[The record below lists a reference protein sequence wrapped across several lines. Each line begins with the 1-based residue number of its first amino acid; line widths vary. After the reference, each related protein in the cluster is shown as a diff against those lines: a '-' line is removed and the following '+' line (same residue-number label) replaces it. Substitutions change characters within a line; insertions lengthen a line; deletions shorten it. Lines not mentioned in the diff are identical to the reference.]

1 MPVVSMSYLLE
12 AGVHFGHQTKRWNPK
27 MKEYIFTARDD
38 IYIID
43 LQKTV
48 KKIEEAYAALKEI
61 ALNGGKVI
69 FVGTKKQAQ
78 EASIEEAKRSDSYY
92 VAKRWLGGT
101 LTNFRTIRRRI
112 GRLDEIE
119 KMEKDGTFDKLPKK
133 EVVKIRKEY
142 EKLNLYFCGLREMK
156 KIPQAMI
163 IVDPKKEYNA
173 INEAHRLGIP
183 VFGIVDTN
191 CDPDLVDYV
200 IPGNDDAIRAV
211 KIVLGVLN
219 NAICEA
225 TGKPVEDYITEEDK
239 VKADASAVKED
250 VKELAKDVKKA
261 AEKKVKE
268 EVIPAAEEVVEE
280 VKETVKKAVKK
291 AEPKVEE
298 VKEEVKKT
306 AKKVAKKAEEVAEEK
321 LEEAKKTVKKAKKE
335 AEPKVEEAKE
345 EIKKAAKQAKEE
357 VEDLAKK
364 TVAELKEMAKKAK
377 IEGYS
382 KLKKDELVKAL
393 KK

>member
-27 MKEYIFTARDD
+27 MKEYIFTSRDD

-48 KKIEEAYAALKEI
+48 KKIEEAYDALKEI
-61 ALNGGKVI
+61 AANGGKVI
-69 FVGTKKQAQ
+69 FVGTKKQAG
-78 EASIEEAKRSDSYY
+78 EATVEEATRSESYY
-92 VAKRWLGGT
+92 VSKRWLGGT

-112 GRLDEIE
+112 NRLDQIE

-142 EKLNLYFCGLREMK
+142 EKLNSYFCGLREMK
-156 KIPQAMI
+156 KLPQAMI
-163 IVDPKKEYNA
+163 IVDPKKEINA
-173 INEAHRLGIP
+173 INEAHKLNIP

-225 TGKPVEDYITEEDK
+225 TGKPVEEYVTEEDK
-239 VKADASAVKED
+239 TKAATKE
-250 VKELAKDVKKA
+250 VKKVV
-261 AEKKVKE
+261 EKKVKE
-268 EVIPAAEEVVEE
+268 VAPVVEE
-280 VKETVKKAVKK
+280 KVIEAKETVKKV
-291 AEPKVEE
+291 
-298 VKEEVKKT
+298 
-306 AKKVAKKAEEVAEEK
+306 
-321 LEEAKKTVKKAKKE
+321 
-335 AEPKVEEAKE
+335 
-345 EIKKAAKQAKEE
+345 AAKAKEE
-357 VEDLAKK
+357 VTDLAKK
-364 TVAELKEMAKKAK
+364 TVAELKVMAKEAK

-393 KK
+393 TK

>member
-27 MKEYIFTARDD
+27 MKEYIFTSRDD

-61 ALNGGKVI
+61 AANGGKVI
-69 FVGTKKQAQ
+69 FVGTKKQAS
-78 EASIEEAKRSDSYY
+78 ESAEEEAKRSDSYY

-101 LTNFRTIRRRI
+101 LTNFKTIRRRI
-112 GRLDEIE
+112 NRLDQIE

-142 EKLNLYFCGLREMK
+142 EKLNSYFCGLREMK
-156 KIPQAMI
+156 RLPQAMI

-173 INEAHRLGIP
+173 IKEARKLDIP

-225 TGKPVEDYITEEDK
+225 TNKPVEDYITEEDK
-239 VKADASAVKED
+239 AKVVNKEEKKEVPKKEKASEVTE
-250 VKELAKDVKKA
+250 
-261 AEKKVKE
+261 KVKE
-268 EVIPAAEEVVEE
+268 EVKENVE
-280 VKETVKKAVKK
+280 T
-291 AEPKVEE
+291 
-298 VKEEVKKT
+298 
-306 AKKVAKKAEEVAEEK
+306 
-321 LEEAKKTVKKAKKE
+321 
-335 AEPKVEEAKE
+335 
-345 EIKKAAKQAKEE
+345 
-357 VEDLAKK
+357 EDLSKK
-364 TVAELKEMAKKAK
+364 TVAELKAMAKEAK

-382 KLKKDELVKAL
+382 KMKKDELVVAL
-393 KK
+393 NK

>member
-61 ALNGGKVI
+61 AANGGKVI

-78 EASIEEAKRSDSYY
+78 ESAEEEAKRSDSYY

-112 GRLDEIE
+112 GRLDQIE

-142 EKLNLYFCGLREMK
+142 EKLNSYFCGLREMK
-156 KIPQAMI
+156 KLPQAMV
-163 IVDPKKEYNA
+163 IVDPKKEINA
-173 INEAHRLGIP
+173 INEARKLGIP

-219 NAICEA
+219 NAVCEA
-225 TGKPVEDYITEEDK
+225 TGKPIEDYVSEEDK
-239 VKADASAVKED
+239 TKAAAKEVVND
-250 VKELAKDVKKA
+250 VKELASDVKEVVK
-261 AEKKVKE
+261 KKVSEKKE
-268 EVIPAAEEVVEE
+268 EVNEA
-280 VKETVKKAVKK
+280 VKETVKKA
-291 AEPKVEE
+291 EPKI
-298 VKEEVKKT
+298 K
-306 AKKVAKKAEEVAEEK
+306 
-321 LEEAKKTVKKAKKE
+321 
-335 AEPKVEEAKE
+335 EAKE
-345 EIKKAAKQAKEE
+345 VVKEASKD
-357 VEDLAKK
+357 VVDLAKK
-364 TVAELKEMAKKAK
+364 TVAELKAMAKEAK

-382 KLKKDELVKAL
+382 KLKKDELIEAL
-393 KK
+393 NK

>member
-61 ALNGGKVI
+61 AANGGKVI

-78 EASIEEAKRSDSYY
+78 EATEEEAKRSDSYY
-92 VAKRWLGGT
+92 VSKRWLGGT

-112 GRLDEIE
+112 NRLDQIE

-142 EKLNLYFCGLREMK
+142 DKLNSYFCGLREMK
-156 KIPQAMI
+156 KLPQAMI
-163 IVDPKKEYNA
+163 IVDPKKELNA
-173 INEAHRLGIP
+173 INEAHKLNIP

-225 TGKPVEDYITEEDK
+225 TNKPMEDYVTEEDK
-239 VKADASAVKED
+239 LKSTAKEVASD
-250 VKELAKDVKKA
+250 VKELAKDVKA
-261 AEKKVKE
+261 VVEKKVKE
-268 EVIPAAEEVVEE
+268 KAPV
-280 VKETVKKAVKK
+280 VKE
-291 AEPKVEE
+291 KVEE
-298 VKEEVKKT
+298 VKAAAKQTV
-306 AKKVAKKAEEVAEEK
+306 KKVAKKVTEKVKEVIKEDED
-321 LEEAKKTVKKAKKE
+321 LSKKTVVELKAM
-335 AEPKVEEAKE
+335 AKE
-345 EIKKAAKQAKEE
+345 
-357 VEDLAKK
+357 
-364 TVAELKEMAKKAK
+364 AK

-382 KLKKDELVKAL
+382 KLKKDELIKAL
-393 KK
+393 TK

>member
-1 MPVVSMSYLLE
+1 MAFQEKKKYTQIWIYVSSAEEVNHKVEEFGGNNEGGMKMPVVSMSYLLE

-27 MKEYIFTARDD
+27 MKEYIFTSRDD

-48 KKIEEAYAALKEI
+48 KKIEEAYEALKEI
-61 ALNGGKVI
+61 AANGGKVI
-69 FVGTKKQAQ
+69 FVGTKKQAS
-78 EASIEEAKRSDSYY
+78 EATEEEAKRSDSYY
-92 VAKRWLGGT
+92 VSKRWLGGT

-112 GRLDEIE
+112 NYLDQIE

-133 EVVKIRKEY
+133 EVVKIHKEY
-142 EKLNLYFCGLREMK
+142 EKLNSYFCGLREMK
-156 KIPQAMI
+156 KLPQAMV

-173 INEAHRLGIP
+173 IKEARKLGIP

-239 VKADASAVKED
+239 TKAAAKEVVKD
-250 VKELAKDVKKA
+250 VKELANDVKKVV
-261 AEKKVKE
+261 EKKVKE
-268 EVIPAAEEVVEE
+268 SAPVVKEKAQE

-291 AEPKVEE
+291 A
-298 VKEEVKKT
+298 
-306 AKKVAKKAEEVAEEK
+306 A
-321 LEEAKKTVKKAKKE
+321 KE

-345 EIKKAAKQAKEE
+345 TVKKVAKKAKEE
-357 VEDLAKK
+357 VTDLAKK
-364 TVAELKEMAKKAK
+364 TVAELKAMAKEAK

-393 KK
+393 TK

>member
-48 KKIEEAYAALKEI
+48 KKLEEAYDALKEI
-61 ALNGGKVI
+61 AANGGKVI

-78 EASIEEAKRSDSYY
+78 EAAEEEAKRSDSYY
-92 VAKRWLGGT
+92 VSKRWLGGT

-112 GRLDEIE
+112 NRLDQIE

-142 EKLNLYFCGLREMK
+142 DKLNSYFCGLREMK
-156 KIPQAMI
+156 RLPQAMI
-163 IVDPKKEYNA
+163 IVDPKKELNA
-173 INEAHRLGIP
+173 INEAHKLNIP

-225 TGKPVEDYITEEDK
+225 TNKPIEDYVTDEDKAKEK
-239 VKADASAVKED
+239 VKAKED
-250 VKELAKDVKKA
+250 TKEVKKSA
-261 AEKKVKE
+261 
-268 EVIPAAEEVVEE
+268 
-280 VKETVKKAVKK
+280 
-291 AEPKVEE
+291 
-298 VKEEVKKT
+298 VKEEVKEKSSEE
-306 AKKVAKKAEEVAEEK
+306 KKAAP
-321 LEEAKKTVKKAKKE
+321 KKE
-335 AEPKVEEAKE
+335 VVKEAKE
-345 EIKKAAKQAKEE
+345 EKKPAKEAASKE
-357 VEDLAKK
+357 VKKEVKELEDLSKK
-364 TVAELKEMAKKAK
+364 TVAELKAMAKEAK
-377 IEGYS
+377 LEGYS
-382 KLKKDELVKAL
+382 KLKKDELIKAL
-393 KK
+393 TK

>member
-1 MPVVSMSYLLE
+1 MSVVSMNYLLE
-12 AGVHFGHQTKRWNPK
+12 AGVHFGHQKRRWNPK
-27 MKEYIFTARDD
+27 MGEYIYTTRDD

-61 ALNGGKVI
+61 AANGGKVI
-69 FVGTKKQAQ
+69 FVGTKKQAV
-78 EASIEEAKRSDSYY
+78 EATEEEAKRSDSYY
-92 VAKRWLGGT
+92 VSKRWLGGT
-101 LTNFRTIRRRI
+101 LTNFRTIKRRI
-112 GRLDEIE
+112 SRLDQIE

-142 EKLNLYFCGLREMK
+142 DKLNSYFCGLRQMK
-156 KIPQAMI
+156 KLPQAMI
-163 IVDPKKEYNA
+163 IVDPKKELNA
-173 INEAHRLGIP
+173 INEAHKLNIP

-225 TGKPVEDYITEEDK
+225 TGKPIEDYVTEEDK
-239 VKADASAVKED
+239 TKAAAKEVVKD
-250 VKELAKDVKKA
+250 VKELAKDVKKVV
-261 AEKKVKE
+261 EKKVKE
-268 EVIPAAEEVVEE
+268 VAPVVEE
-280 VKETVKKAVKK
+280 KVK
-291 AEPKVEE
+291 E
-298 VKEEVKKT
+298 VKEEV
-306 AKKVAKKAEEVAEEK
+306 V
-321 LEEAKKTVKKAKKE
+321 
-335 AEPKVEEAKE
+335 
-345 EIKKAAKQAKEE
+345 
-357 VEDLAKK
+357 DLTKK
-364 TVAELKEMAKKAK
+364 TVAELKAMAKEAK

-393 KK
+393 TK

>member
-27 MKEYIFTARDD
+27 MKEYIFTSRDD

-61 ALNGGKVI
+61 ASNGGKVI

-78 EASIEEAKRSDSYY
+78 EATLEEAKRSDSYY
-92 VAKRWLGGT
+92 VSKRWLGGT

-112 GRLDEIE
+112 NRLDQIE

-142 EKLNLYFCGLREMK
+142 EKLESYFCGLREMK
-156 KIPQAMI
+156 KLPQAMI
-163 IVDPKKEYNA
+163 IVDPKKEINA
-173 INEAHRLGIP
+173 INEAHKLNIP

-225 TGKPVEDYITEEDK
+225 TGKPMEEYVTEEDR
-239 VKADASAVKED
+239 VKASAKEVAS
-250 VKELAKDVKKA
+250 DVKKVA
-261 AEKKVKE
+261 VKKVKE
-268 EVIPAAEEVVEE
+268 
-280 VKETVKKAVKK
+280 TVAK
-291 AEPKVEE
+291 AEPKVEEIKETAKKKVEE
-298 VKEEVKKT
+298 VKEEVT
-306 AKKVAKKAEEVAEEK
+306 
-321 LEEAKKTVKKAKKE
+321 
-335 AEPKVEEAKE
+335 
-345 EIKKAAKQAKEE
+345 
-357 VEDLAKK
+357 DLAKK
-364 TVAELKEMAKKAK
+364 TVAELKKLAKENG

-393 KK
+393 RK

>member
-27 MKEYIFTARDD
+27 MKEYIFTSRDD

-43 LQKTV
+43 LQKTA

-61 ALNGGKVI
+61 AANGGKVL

-78 EASIEEAKRSDSYY
+78 ESAEEEAKRSDSYY
-92 VAKRWLGGT
+92 VSKRWLGGT

-112 GRLDEIE
+112 NRLDQIE

-142 EKLNLYFCGLREMK
+142 EKLNSYFCGLREMK
-156 KIPQAMI
+156 KLPQAMV
-163 IVDPKKEYNA
+163 IVDPKKELNA
-173 INEAHRLGIP
+173 INEAHKLGIP

-211 KIVLGVLN
+211 KIVLGVLT

-225 TGKPVEDYITEEDK
+225 TGKPVEDYVSEEDK
-239 VKADASAVKED
+239 VKPATQKVEK
-250 VKELAKDVKKA
+250 
-261 AEKKVKE
+261 AEKAPKAEKVEKE
-268 EVIPAAEEVVEE
+268 VKTEE
-280 VKETVKKAVKK
+280 VKET
-291 AEPKVEE
+291 
-298 VKEEVKKT
+298 
-306 AKKVAKKAEEVAEEK
+306 
-321 LEEAKKTVKKAKKE
+321 
-335 AEPKVEEAKE
+335 
-345 EIKKAAKQAKEE
+345 KKAAKKETKAVE
-357 VEDLAKK
+357 TEDLSKK
-364 TVAELKEMAKKAK
+364 TVAELKAMAKDKG

-382 KLKKDELVKAL
+382 KLKKDELVSAL
-393 KK
+393 SK

>member
-61 ALNGGKVI
+61 AANGGKVI

-78 EASIEEAKRSDSYY
+78 EACEEEAKRSDSYY
-92 VAKRWLGGT
+92 VSKRWLGGT

-112 GRLDEIE
+112 NRLDQIE

-133 EVVKIRKEY
+133 EVIDIRKEY
-142 EKLNLYFCGLREMK
+142 DKLNSYFCGLREMK
-156 KIPQAMI
+156 RIPQAMI
-163 IVDPKKEYNA
+163 IVDPKKELNA
-173 INEAHRLGIP
+173 IKEAHKLGIP

-225 TGKPVEDYITEEDK
+225 QGKPIEEYLSEEDK
-239 VKADASAVKED
+239 LKEKAEDVKED
-250 VKELAKDVKKA
+250 VKELAESAKKVTKEKIEEAKPVIEEKVKEVK
-261 AEKKVKE
+261 EKVSKVVKKVKE
-268 EVIPAAEEVVEE
+268 D
-280 VKETVKKAVKK
+280 
-291 AEPKVEE
+291 AEPKV
-298 VKEEVKKT
+298 K
-306 AKKVAKKAEEVAEEK
+306 
-321 LEEAKKTVKKAKKE
+321 
-335 AEPKVEEAKE
+335 
-345 EIKKAAKQAKEE
+345 E
-357 VEDLAKK
+357 VEDFAKK
-364 TVAELKEMAKKAK
+364 TVAELKAMAKEAK

-382 KLKKDELVKAL
+382 KLKKDELIEKL
-393 KK
+393 KNNK

>member
-27 MKEYIFTARDD
+27 MKEYIFTSRDD

-61 ALNGGKVI
+61 AANGGKVI

-78 EASIEEAKRSDSYY
+78 ESAEEEAKRSDSYY

-112 GRLDEIE
+112 GRLDQIE

-142 EKLNLYFCGLREMK
+142 EKLNSYFCGLREMK
-156 KIPQAMI
+156 KLPQAMV
-163 IVDPKKEYNA
+163 IVDPKKEINA
-173 INEAHRLGIP
+173 INEARKLGIP

-219 NAICEA
+219 NAVCEA
-225 TGKPVEDYITEEDK
+225 TGKPVEDYVTEEDK
-239 VKADASAVKED
+239 TKAAAKEVIAD
-250 VKELAKDVKKA
+250 VKELAGDVKEVVKKKA
-261 AEKKVKE
+261 LEKK
-268 EVIPAAEEVVEE
+268 EE
-280 VKETVKKAVKK
+280 VKEVVKK
-291 AEPKVEE
+291 AEPKI
-298 VKEEVKKT
+298 K
-306 AKKVAKKAEEVAEEK
+306 
-321 LEEAKKTVKKAKKE
+321 
-335 AEPKVEEAKE
+335 EAKE
-345 EIKKAAKQAKEE
+345 IVKEAKTE
-357 VEDLAKK
+357 VLDLAKK
-364 TVAELKEMAKKAK
+364 TVAELKAMAKEAK

-382 KLKKDELVKAL
+382 KLKKDELIEAL
-393 KK
+393 NK